1 MRITK
6 VTPVSPK
13 PDIENGVEVFVGEFR
28 EVENDWYQADIAA
41 LEAELERAGIN
52 FREYHLMRKATGFE
66 SGAIVALLIWVGRET
81 FKILAA
87 WLPAREGRK
96 VRIKFKDGTE
106 IEARTVK
113 ELEQIR
119 NKFLISAKEDD
130 AARGD

>member
-6 VTPVSPK
+6 VTPINPK
-13 PDIENGVEVFVGEFR
+13 PDLDNGVEVFVGEFR
-28 EVENDWYQADIAA
+28 EVENEWYQADIAA
-41 LEAELERAGIN
+41 LEAELERAGID
-52 FREYHLMRKATGFE
+52 FREYHLMRKAVGFE
-66 SGAIVALLIWVGRET
+66 SGAIVALLIWAGRET

-106 IEARTVK
+106 IEATSVK

-119 NKFLISAKEDD
+119 DKFLAEKPEEGANED
-130 AARGD
+130 